1 MLVLTRKV
9 REQIRI
15 GENITITILRVQG
28 QAVRVGID
36 APRSVRVVRA
46 ELPVLPEVV
55 ALAEGEEVEVA
66 AEPVRAAA
74 AGALKVESRHDA
86 TFALADPVSNP
97 SSGVVKRQPRLTQG
111 LGSRV
116 VERRSTLMG
125 LAGASPVR

>member
-55 ALAEGEEVEVA
+55 ALTEGEEVEVA
-66 AEPVRAAA
+66 AEPVRAS

-97 SSGVVKRQPRLTQG
+97 GSGVVKRQPRLTQG

>member
-46 ELPVLPEVV
+46 ELPVLPEMV
-55 ALAEGEEVEVA
+55 ALAEAEENQLTN
-66 AEPVRAAA
+66 EPARAS
-74 AGALKVESRHDA
+74 AGTLKVEARGDA
-86 TFALADPVSNP
+86 TFALADPVSKP
-97 SSGVVKRQPRLTQG
+97 ASGVVKRQPRLTQG
-111 LGSRV
+111 LASRV
-116 VERRSTLMG
+116 VERRSTTMS

>member
-46 ELPVLPEVV
+46 ELPMLPEMV
-55 ALAEGEEVEVA
+55 ALAEAEEADVAVE
-66 AEPVRAAA
+66 EPARAL

-86 TFALADPVSNP
+86 TFALSDPGSNP
-97 SSGVVKRQPRLTQG
+97 ASGSVKRQPRLTQG
-111 LGSRV
+111 LASRV
-116 VERRSTLMG
+116 VERRSTTMS

>member
-46 ELPVLPEVV
+46 ELPMLPEMV
-55 ALAEGEEVEVA
+55 ALAEAEEADVAVE
-66 AEPVRAAA
+66 EPARAL
-74 AGALKVESRHDA
+74 AGALKVESRLEA
-86 TFALADPVSNP
+86 TFGLSHPVSNLA
-97 SSGVVKRQPRLTQG
+97 SGFVKRQPRSTQG
-111 LGSRV
+111 LARRV
-116 VERRSTLMG
+116 VERRSTTMG

>member
-15 GENITITILRVQG
+15 GDNIVITILRVQG

-36 APRSVRVVRA
+36 APRSIRVVRA
-46 ELPVLPEVV
+46 ELPVLPEMV
-55 ALAEGEEVEVA
+55 ALAETEEEEVA
-66 AEPVRAAA
+66 AEPVRAL

-86 TFALADPVSNP
+86 TFALSDPVSNP
-97 SSGVVKRQPRLTQG
+97 AAGGVKRQPRLTQG
-111 LGSRV
+111 LASRV
-116 VERRSTLMG
+116 VERRSTTMG

>member
-15 GENITITILRVQG
+15 GDNIVITILRVQG

-46 ELPVLPEVV
+46 ELPVLPEMV
-55 ALAEGEEVEVA
+55 AVAETAEEEVA
-66 AEPVRAAA
+66 AEQPTRAL
-74 AGALKVESRHDA
+74 AGSLKVEARHDA
-86 TFALADPVSNP
+86 TFALAAPESN
-97 SSGVVKRQPRLTQG
+97 SASGGAKRQPRLTQG

-116 VERRSTLMG
+116 VERRSTMMG